1 MRDSSEFETRVSV
14 FGPPC
19 QDPYILNVFYLLIS
33 THIVQEN
40 RVQVKVHRLSE
51 GAIQLKRDEIEQ
63 SANSRT
69 ILQIYVLSVKVKRS

>member
-19 QDPYILNVFYLLIS
+19 QDPYTLNIFYLLIS
-33 THIVQEN
+33 THIVHEN
-40 RVQVKVHRLSE
+40 HVQVKDRRLSE
-51 GAIQLKRDEIEQ
+51 GATQLKRDEIAQ

-69 ILQIYVLSVKVKRS
+69 ILQIIYMFCP